1 MRTLV
6 ITGGSSG
13 IGKATASLFAERGWR
28 VFELSRRE
36 SKAESRKTKA
46 GGEIIHV
53 PCDVS
58 SEESTREAV
67 RQVLAQTESVDV
79 VISNAGF
86 GISGPV
92 EFTDIKEAEH
102 QMDVNFMGMVRLLN
116 LVIPIMRN
124 QRKGHIICIS
134 SIGGLMGLPYQG
146 MYSASKFAIEGYC
159 ESLRLE
165 LRRFNV
171 NVTVI
176 NPGDFSTGFTSQRGK
191 VCCPEALTAYPGYSR
206 SMQSIEH
213 DENTGLKPDLLAR
226 RISRIV
232 HKRHPR
238 NSYIIATPVQKA
250 SVLLKRILPSRWF
263 DRILGSY
270 YRL

>member
-1 MRTLV
+1 M
-6 ITGGSSG
+6 G
-13 IGKATASLFAERGWR
+13 IG
-28 VFELSRRE
+28 
-36 SKAESRKTKA
+36 
-46 GGEIIHV
+46 
-53 PCDVS
+53 
-58 SEESTREAV
+58 
-67 RQVLAQTESVDV
+67 
-79 VISNAGF
+79 
-86 GISGPV
+86 GPL
-92 EFTDIKEAEH
+92 EFTSTDDAQR

-146 MYSASKFAIEGYC
+146 VYSASKFAIEGYC

-176 NPGDFSTGFTSQRGK
+176 NPGDFSTGFTAQRGK
-191 VCCPEALTAYPGYSR
+191 VWCPEALAAYPGYSR
-206 SMQSIEH
+206 SMQSIER
-213 DENTGLKPDLLAR
+213 DENTGLKPDRLAR

-238 NSYIIATPVQKA
+238 NRYIIATPVQKA

>member
-1 MRTLV
+1 MVIL
-6 ITGGSSG
+6 ITGITSG
-13 IGKATASLFAERGWR
+13 FGRAMARKLAHDGHIVYGTHRNDSDRIPGVTYVKGD
-28 VFELSRRE
+28 VQD
-36 SKAESRKTKA
+36 AESLK
-46 GGEIIHV
+46 V
-53 PCDVS
+53 
-58 SEESTREAV
+58 AV
-67 RQVLAQTESVDV
+67 GRVMELEGRIDTL
-79 VISNAGF
+79 ISNAGM
-86 GISGPV
+86 GIGGPL
-92 EFTDIKEAEH
+92 EFTSTDDAQR

-191 VCCPEALTAYPGYSR
+191 VCCPEALAAYPGYSR

-226 RISRIV
+226 RISHIIL
-232 HKRHPR
+232 KKHPR
-238 NSYIIATPVQKA
+238 NRYIIATPIQKA